1 MFWFLD
7 SVTLLD
13 RRGKTNKEKSVFS
26 FVLTVCPEAVWQD
39 AAMPYVMVAARER
52 PAKVILF

>member
-1 MFWFLD
+1 M
-7 SVTLLD
+7 TLLD